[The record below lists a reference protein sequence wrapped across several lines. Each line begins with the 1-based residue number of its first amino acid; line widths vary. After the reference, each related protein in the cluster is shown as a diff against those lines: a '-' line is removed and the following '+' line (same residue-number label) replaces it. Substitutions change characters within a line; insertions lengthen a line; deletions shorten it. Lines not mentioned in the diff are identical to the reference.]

1 VFYNTFFSNNII
13 GGVII
18 NNSINN
24 QLFLFWNIGKFVY
37 EKQKLYDNVIAKV
50 SDFLSYYFGTS
61 KFFTRQDIRYMKLFY
76 LNFPIY
82 YKDLEKIQ
90 WNQYKIL
97 LNVSDK
103 EERYFYFRIS
113 ILFNN
118 NYSETLNLINNN
130 LFLRV

>member
-1 VFYNTFFSNNII
+1 
-13 GGVII
+13 
-18 NNSINN
+18 
-24 QLFLFWNIGKFVY
+24 
-37 EKQKLYDNVIAKV
+37 
-50 SDFLSYYFGTS
+50 
-61 KFFTRQDIRYMKLFY
+61 MKLFY

-82 YKDLEKIQ
+82 YKELEKIQ

-97 LNVSDK
+97 LNVLDK